1 VVSPEMD
8 ANASPDDV
16 KYYVQRVEKVYQLY
30 GMKDNIQLF
39 TPADYNRFSVLM
51 QDRVTR
57 WLKESR

>member
-1 VVSPEMD
+1 MD